1 MRSVL
6 KNRTAVSSNAR
17 ASSAE
22 ASENFPELASPCCPS
37 NEGSCFKENINI
49 NKSEIPKLTLE
60 PLQMKRKK
68 KGAGYN
74 LRKSLAW
81 DRAFFTEEGV
91 LDPLELSVI
100 TGASCREVLPFTDED
115 TPGRSQVPVKRKDVQ
130 NLKKNLL
137 NNLQTKDFDKDQKKD
152 WSSPKFD
159 SSSSN
164 FMTSTSLTS
173 DKVPTGLGSKS
184 RPGCADCPRPL
195 PPSSLKRPANVNV
208 GKAAGKELK
217 LPKVPGL
224 KSDISPICAT
234 TESTILRVNCA
245 NYNQIT
251 EPGFND
257 QSNEGSISSY
267 KSLKNTQNA
276 SKANSVRSALYSDRN
291 SGNSSFRR
299 HSSVSMHSLL
309 VDKANHSVSKMI
321 PDHMTPV
328 RLVNSSQSQHE
339 PTTSTAPFPQNA
351 HLSCRTMHTS
361 QNQNM
366 KPSGLRMPSPS
377 LSFFS
382 QPKSS
387 VFRNS
392 SLRDTDFSRAQRP
405 GSLILLDNLRRTPKT
420 DNKVPESTISN
431 SKTISSRMECL
442 MSSHGTAVDL
452 IKPELEGNDMQKIQD
467 IQEKHGSKRISHEEA
482 DMQKIDTEMPSQSGS
497 CEQVMD
503 GNFIK
508 KAIDHYPGKGESCGS
523 GCRNPQ
529 LISETNY
536 SILESKTCATDEPPK
551 EKKRS
556 NSLVLNHDA
565 TNGTKCEDALDHR
578 QWNSLT
584 MPSDGEESSKPD
596 CQELHGEQTDPF
608 NYSLCGIDRR
618 TDKDNNVLKTKQ
630 RASDQLG
637 VSQQNESWCSRSA
650 STEALE
656 PSRAEDENTYFRSKH
671 LPADLLKEAAFIE
684 VPADNLL
691 VGLNHIQVAACAST
705 IGSCKNDVNLIS
717 EVDDD
722 SEQSAEH
729 LVVQNI
735 SLNVE
740 TESQRNVENTSDRLL
755 CEKQICCKKSQQE
768 KNDDKP
774 LLEVPDRKDE
784 NGAMDTK
791 MASSLSPG
799 KMHDSNFGKEKLLEQ
814 PLISTELDS
823 MDNLFSSESD
833 NNLINMTFNPDG
845 EQKGNA
851 NVLTNGPSN
860 ESVSNS
866 LHDET
871 WRAEITCCSSFPES
885 GIHEVLQ
892 KNTFGKVTMAGPIIQ
907 VGSANDWFSS
917 TMSFKE
923 SKSDIDSLRYI
934 RDAATVLVQSPE
946 SSTLNKSC
954 FTKSESMALP
964 IAEFVIENTV
974 GSNDGLQSENY
985 LQNETLTDVSYED
998 NALGTK
1004 EDSGT
1009 GQMEIYSSTS
1019 RSSSISAQES
1029 VLEHESC
1036 NTAYGTEGRSHVA
1049 DAITDPS
1056 KVETFSDVTKSEVFD
1071 DPNSSSNRLH
1081 PKLDQGNVKA
1091 ASPPNNKDEDG
1102 LKEKSCSLILPQN
1115 AIPFSDEWLA
1125 AMEAAGVDILTR
1137 KSGAVQN
1144 SPPDKSLPEPSP
1156 WSPVKRKNNQIG
1168 PFDCTKFT
1176 NIPPSDSS

>member
-17 ASSAE
+17 APSAE
-22 ASENFPELASPCCPS
+22 ASENVRELASPCCTS
-37 NEGSCFKENINI
+37 KEGSCFKENINI
-49 NKSEIPKLTLE
+49 NKSETPKLTLE

-100 TGASCREVLPFTDED
+100 TGASCREALPFTDED
-115 TPGRSQVPVKRKDVQ
+115 TPGGSQVPIKRKDVQ
-130 NLKKNLL
+130 NLKNNLL
-137 NNLQTKDFDKDQKKD
+137 NKLQTKDFDKDQKKD

-164 FMTSTSLTS
+164 FMASTFLTS

-195 PPSSLKRPANVNV
+195 PPSSYPLIIMLR
-208 GKAAGKELK
+208 KELK

-234 TESTILRVNCA
+234 TKSTIPRVNYV

-257 QSNEGSISSY
+257 QSNEGSMSSY

-276 SKANSVRSALYSDRN
+276 SKASSVRPTLYSDGN
-291 SGNSSFRR
+291 SGKSSSRR
-299 HSSVSMHSLL
+299 YSSVNMHSLL

-321 PDHMTPV
+321 PDNMTPV

-339 PTTSTAPFPQNA
+339 PTTSVTPFSQNA

-361 QNQNM
+361 QNQNI

-377 LSFFS
+377 LSFFG

-387 VFRNS
+387 VFRKL
-392 SLRDTDFSRAQRP
+392 SLRDTDFSRSQRP
-405 GSLILLDNLRRTPKT
+405 GSSILLDNLRRTPKT
-420 DNKVPESTISN
+420 HNKVPESIICS

-442 MSSHGTAVDL
+442 VSSHGTAVDL
-452 IKPELEGNDMQKIQD
+452 IKPELEGNHMQKIQD
-467 IQEKHGSKRISHEEA
+467 IRKKHGSKRISHEEA
-482 DMQKIDTEMPSQSGS
+482 DMQKIDIEMPSKSGS

-503 GNFIK
+503 GSSIK
-508 KAIDHYPGKGESCGS
+508 KAVDCYPGKSESCGS

-529 LISETNY
+529 LMSEKSY
-536 SILESKTCATDEPPK
+536 SILESKTCSNDDPPK

-556 NSLVLNHDA
+556 HSLVLNHDA
-565 TNGTKCEDALDHR
+565 INGTKCENALDHR
-578 QWNSLT
+578 QQNSLT

-596 CQELHGEQTDPF
+596 CQEFHGEQTDPF
-608 NYSLCGIDRR
+608 NYSLGEIDRR

-637 VSQQNESWCSRSA
+637 VSQLNESRCSRSA

-656 PSRAEDENTYFRSKH
+656 PSRAEDENAYFRSKH
-671 LPADLLKEAAFIE
+671 LPADPSKEAAFIE

-717 EVDDD
+717 EVDDHG
-722 SEQSAEH
+722 EQSEKC

-740 TESQRNVENTSDRLL
+740 MELQRNVENTSDRLL
-755 CEKQICCKKSQQE
+755 CEKQICCKKSQQG
-768 KNDDKP
+768 KNDEKL

-784 NGAMDTK
+784 NRAMDAK
-791 MASSLSPG
+791 MASSVSPG
-799 KMHDSNFGKEKLLEQ
+799 KMHDSNFGEEKLLEQ

-823 MDNLFSSESD
+823 MDNLLSSESD

-845 EQKGNA
+845 GQKGYA
-851 NVLTNGPSN
+851 SVLMNGPSN
-860 ESVSNS
+860 ESLSNS

-871 WRAEITCCSSFPES
+871 WRAEITSCSSFPES
-885 GIHEVLQ
+885 GTHEVLQ
-892 KNTFGKVTMAGPIIQ
+892 KNTLGKVTMAGPIIQ
-907 VGSANDWFSS
+907 VGSANNWFSS
-917 TMSFKE
+917 TMSLKE
-923 SKSDIDSLRYI
+923 SKSDIDNLRNI
-934 RDAATVLVQSPE
+934 RDSVTVLVQSPV
-946 SSTLNKSC
+946 SNTLNKSC
-954 FTKSESMALP
+954 FTQSECLALP

-974 GSNDGLQSENY
+974 GSNEGLQSENY
-985 LQNETLTDVSYED
+985 LQNKSLADVSYED

-1009 GQMEIYSSTS
+1009 GQMGIYSSIS
-1019 RSSSISAQES
+1019 RSSSISSQDS

-1036 NTAYGTEGRSHVA
+1036 NSAYGTEGRSHGA

-1056 KVETFSDVTKSEVFD
+1056 KLETFSDVTKSEVFYD
-1071 DPNSSSNRLH
+1071 TNISSNCLP
-1081 PKLDQGNVKA
+1081 PKLDQGIVKA

-1102 LKEKSCSLILPQN
+1102 LKEKSFSLILPQN

-1125 AMEAAGVDILTR
+1125 AIEAAGEDILTR

-1176 NIPPSDSS
+1176 NILPSDSS